1 MESAAAETRAGPPLV
16 RPKDVVR
23 AAGLAFAT
31 DPVYRKVVY
40 VNLAFLAVF
49 AFVQYVFE
57 LPRALE
63 PLPAVLLYFPLSIGQ
78 WRFWRWR
85 ALDTHTALAFIRIHR
100 RAFKDRDLL
109 EKLEKPGVVRGDH
122 LRVEVRFPMTFG
134 RAASRAFYVYS
145 IALTLGVIFSTLLLP
160 IQMGSQVSLGV
171 FALRSTLIAFLTL
184 MAAFALAWIVPPI
197 WLIED
202 AGVRYFSRKQQ
213 SVESVA
219 RWFLVQLGPIIGVSA
234 ISTFLLIFW
243 VAGFSL
249 FETIIALCQLSL
261 TLYPASLTATYVY
274 HKFREGEALAAV
286 KAALEKDGMPEY
298 PSLLNALVRLAPK

>member
-1 MESAAAETRAGPPLV
+1 MGSAGAETVSGPPLAQ
-16 RPKDVVR
+16 PKEVVR

-31 DPVYRKVVY
+31 DPVYRRVVY
-40 VNLAFLAVF
+40 VNVAFLAVF
-49 AFVQYVFE
+49 TLVQFVLE
-57 LPRALE
+57 IPRALE

-85 ALDTHTALAFIRIHR
+85 ALDSHTALAFIRIHR
-100 RAFKDRDLL
+100 RAFKDLDAL
-109 EKLEKPGVVRGDH
+109 EKLEKPDLVRGDH
-122 LRVEVRFPMTFG
+122 LRVDVRLPLTLG

-160 IQMGSQVSLGV
+160 IEMGSQVSLGV
-171 FALRSTLIAFLTL
+171 FALRSTVIAFLTL
-184 MAAFALAWIVPPI
+184 MSAFALAWIVPPI

-219 RWFLVQLGPIIGVSA
+219 RWYLVQLGPVIGVGA
-234 ISTFLLIFW
+234 ISTFLLIYW
-243 VAGFSL
+243 VAGFTL
-249 FETIIALCQLSL
+249 YDTVIALMQLSL
-261 TLYPASLTATYVY
+261 TLYPASLTATYLY
-274 HKFREGEALAAV
+274 HKFREGEALATV
-286 KAALEKDGMPEY
+286 KAALASEGMPEY

>member
-1 MESAAAETRAGPPLV
+1 MGGAGAEAATGPPLV
-16 RPKDVVR
+16 QPKAVVR

-31 DPVYRKVVY
+31 DPLYRKVVY

-49 AFVQYVFE
+49 ALVQFVLE
-57 LPRALE
+57 IPRALE

-85 ALDTHTALAFIRIHR
+85 ALDTHTALAFVRIHR
-100 RAFKDRDLL
+100 KAFKDLDPL
-109 EKLEKPGVVRGDH
+109 EKLEKPDLVRGDH
-122 LRVEVRFPMTFG
+122 LRVQVRFPLTLG

-171 FALRSTLIAFLTL
+171 FAVRSTLIAFLTL

-219 RWFLVQLGPIIGVSA
+219 RWFMVQLGPVIGVSA

-243 VAGFSL
+243 VAGFTL
-249 FETIIALCQLSL
+249 GETVIALTQLSL
-261 TLYPASLTATYVY
+261 TLYPASLSATYLY
-274 HKFREGEALAAV
+274 HKFREGEALATV
-286 KAALEKDGMPEY
+286 KAALSKDGMPEY

>member
-1 MESAAAETRAGPPLV
+1 MESKVAQTRPGPPLV
-16 RPKDVVR
+16 QPKEVVR

-31 DPVYRKVVY
+31 DPVYRQVIY

-49 AFVQYVFE
+49 GIVQYVLE

-85 ALDTHTALAFIRIHR
+85 NLDTHTALTFIRMHR
-100 RAFKDRDLL
+100 KAFRDLDPL
-109 EKLEKPGVVRGDH
+109 EKLERPDLVRGDH
-122 LRVEVRFPMTFG
+122 LRVEMHFPMTFG
-134 RAASRAFYVYS
+134 RTASRAFYVYS

-160 IQMGSQVSLGV
+160 IEMGSQVSLGV
-171 FALRSTLIAFLTL
+171 FAIRSTLIAFLTL

-202 AGVRYFSRKQQ
+202 AGVRFFSRKQQ

-249 FETIIALCQLSL
+249 SQTVIALSQLSL

-274 HKFREGEALAAV
+274 HKFREAEALAAV
-286 KAALEKDGMPEY
+286 KAALAKDGMAEY

>member
-1 MESAAAETRAGPPLV
+1 MESAGAETRAGPPLV
-16 RPKDVVR
+16 QPKEVVR

-49 AFVQYVFE
+49 AVVQFVLE

-78 WRFWRWR
+78 WRFWRWH
-85 ALDTHTALAFIRIHR
+85 ALDTQTALAFVRIHR
-100 RAFKDRDLL
+100 RAFKDLDPF
-109 EKLEKPGVVRGDH
+109 EKLEKPGLVRGDH
-122 LRVEVRFPMTFG
+122 LRVEVHSPLTLG

-145 IALTLGVIFSTLLLP
+145 IALTLGVIFSTLFLP
-160 IQMGSQVSLGV
+160 IQMGSQVSLGD
-171 FALRSTLIAFLTL
+171 FAVRSTFIAFLTL

-202 AGVRYFSRKQQ
+202 AGVRYFSRKHQ

-219 RWFLVQLGPIIGVSA
+219 RWYLVQLGPVIGVSA

-249 FETIIALCQLSL
+249 AETVIALIQLSL

-286 KAALEKDGMPEY
+286 KAELAKDGMAEY